1 MELMSRSLSAKV
13 KAAPLPGSF
22 RKTAK
27 DGYLGYRNYDSINEQ
42 QQQQDLSG
50 EAGDWTVRSVPER
63 RRIVEYVKWD
73 SSSSSSSE
81 EEGEPQPAQKVTI
94 DLGLTPSYK
103 REGGGNYLIR
113 AELFDILWDS
123 DMWANDGS
131 CRGGFI
137 DCLEIRFQPLWSSK
151 GSGGEIVAGNLFPA
165 ASNTSAYFGSATQV
179 SVDQAILRRTCLF
192 YFFDTRSI
200 FLSWVALNRL

>member
-22 RKTAK
+22 RKPAK
-27 DGYLGYRNYDSINEQ
+27 DGYVGYRNYESVNEQ
-42 QQQQDLSG
+42 QDEELSG
-50 EAGDWTVRSVPER
+50 DAGDWTVRSVPER
-63 RRIVEYVKWD
+63 RRIVEYVEWD
-73 SSSSSSSE
+73 YFLSSAS
-81 EEGEPQPAQKVTI
+81 EEGEPQQAQKVTI

-137 DCLEIRFQPLWSSK
+137 DCLEIKFQPLWSSK

-179 SVDQAILRRTCLF
+179 SVDRATFWPTCLF
-192 YFFDTRSI
+192 SCCISRAFSCHE
-200 FLSWVALNRL
+200 LH